1 MATGYDPKKAEA
13 YNKLRQQG
21 LSDEAAFKQSG
32 ISDADAD
39 NYVVNDV
46 PGDPGR
52 GTIGPFIVGTGTKTQ
67 APTAAEQKES
77 AQFYKGL
84 ESSNFER
91 VDYPVKA
98 DSQPKTKTVTT
109 WTSTST
115 EQVSGG
121 GSTTT
126 TAGAFK
132 ENSATRALQ
141 PEIDAKQ
148 AELKQSYKDYPV
160 SNRGRE
166 QAGLPLLTP
175 DELQA
180 NQQRATEISKQKVAL
195 EYKQQDAG
203 TPGEPTVTTVPNTT
217 TTESTTTYGKTVTNS
232 GLSNVTT
239 VQTPGGPDPVIEAQT
254 ETQIATSDVPAGSIS
269 NAPNSTQDPYN
280 GGAGA
285 GRGFVNPTA
294 APESVDQ
301 GNSPYASQRAQQN
314 EQIEAAAPE
323 PPDQT
328 DAETARLA
336 RQEAVAADAPAP
348 VDPRTSPY
356 GSQRVQQQEQTE
368 AVAVSQA
375 ADQENP
381 YAEGGGV
388 EPPSS
393 AAVAENDALAAAGA
407 AASQEAATKQRA
419 QDQQVLQARFNT
431 PANGDWRV
439 RLRLAPNSTYLYNS
453 NSPGI
458 LAPLKTSDG
467 VIFPYTPT
475 ISTTYSANYDATD
488 LTHSNY
494 KGQFYKNSSVGEVA
508 LNGIFTAQDT
518 AEAEYMLAVIHFFR
532 SVTKMFYGQDAE
544 RGTPPPLVYL
554 FGLGQYQFNNH
565 PCVVKTFNYSLPND
579 VDYIRTQPN
588 NYGQNLLNRRTPA
601 ATAPGYDL
609 AGTIARIGNAV
620 DKLGNLLNKGALPF
634 NFGPAIAAAGGVM
647 GSQAVYNTNN
657 ATYVP
662 TKIDIQLTLMPI
674 QTRSQVSQQFSL
686 KGFANGDLL
695 KGGFW

>member
-13 YNKLRQQG
+13 YNKFRQQG
-21 LSDEAAFKQSG
+21 LSDEAAAKQAG
-32 ISDADAD
+32 ISEADRD
-39 NYVVNDV
+39 NDYVVNDRV
-46 PGDPGR
+46 YNEDGTKNQNR
-52 GTIGPFIVGTGTKTQ
+52 GQMGPLIIGTGTKTE
-67 APTAAEQKES
+67 APTAAERKES
-77 AQFYKGL
+77 EQFYKGL
-84 ESSNFER
+84 ESNNFER

-98 DSQPKTKTVTT
+98 DSNVSTKTVSTY
-109 WTSTST
+109 TSTST

-195 EYKQQDAG
+195 EYKQKDAG
-203 TPGEPTVTTVPNTT
+203 TPGEPTTTTVPNTT

-232 GLSNVTT
+232 GLSNVTD
-239 VQTPGGPDPVIEAQT
+239 VQTPGGADPALNAQY
-254 ETQIATSDVPAGSIS
+254 ETQVALDNAPAGSITD
-269 NAPNSTQDPYN
+269 APALTDNPYPD
-280 GGAGA
+280 AGA
-285 GRGFVNPTA
+285 GRGFVNPPLA
-294 APESVDQ
+294 QPEPQQIDTPLLTPAESI
-301 GNSPYASQRAQQN
+301 ARAQTTAPADVEPAN
-314 EQIEAAAPE
+314 IGVFANPNYSPEAITGAPE
-323 PPDQT
+323 PVDPAQDQSAAESARLGRGAAAAEEAGFNEST
-328 DAETARLA
+328 AETARLN
-336 RQEAVAADAPAP
+336 RGEA
-348 VDPRTSPY
+348 
-356 GSQRVQQQEQTE
+356 
-368 AVAVSQA
+368 
-375 ADQENP
+375 
-381 YAEGGGV
+381 
-388 EPPSS
+388 
-393 AAVAENDALAAAGA
+393 AAV
-407 AASQEAATKQRA
+407 EAATKQRA
-419 QDQQVLQARFNT
+419 QEQQALQARFNT

-439 RLRLAPNSTYLYNS
+439 RIRLAPNSTYLYNATM
-453 NSPGI
+453 PGI
-458 LAPLKTSDG
+458 LAPLKASDG

-475 ISTTYSANYDATD
+475 ISTTYSANYDSTD

-494 KGQFYKNSSVGEVA
+494 RGQFYKNSSVGEVA

-518 AEAEYMLAVIHFFR
+518 QEAEYMLAVIHFFR

-565 PCVVKTFNYSLPND
+565 PCVVKAFNYSLPND

-588 NYGQNLLNRRTPA
+588 NYGVNLLNRRTPA
-601 ATAPGYDL
+601 VSAPSNNL

-620 DKLGNLLNKGALPF
+620 DKLGNLLTKGALPK
-634 NFGPAIAAAGGVM
+634 FGSATAAGTPGVAQ
-647 GSQAVYNTNN
+647 QAVYNTSN

-674 QTRSQVSQQFSL
+674 QTRDQISQQFSL

-695 KGGFW
+695 RGGFW